1 MGVFKCINQ
10 SQTKRGFTGM
20 KVGEGVGLFFV
31 PFCGFSGLSKLPE
44 FLSSP
49 SVHPSTNLL
58 GSSFLALDF
67 ILYLPNLLHICV
79 YNSVPPFNSVIYQW
93 RCLLLLL
100 FFLSQVTVETS
111 CQVLSS
117 QYLRVEPWTLDDV
130 IMNDAPPLCHGRWAA
145 GSSLWLLSLC
155 LLSRGHCCGKC
166 QTKIASYRM
175 EQSPPPD
182 PADPPGLWPRTHKW
196 TDREK
201 SDFTLTITSL
211 HLLYVYF
218 FKFRFLYFKTV
229 KFAGC
234 FYKYKYMF

>member
-10 SQTKRGFTGM
+10 SQTKRGFTGV

-67 ILYLPNLLHICV
+67 ILYLPNLLHI
-79 YNSVPPFNSVIYQW
+79 SVFIIVFLHSTLWSINDDV
-93 RCLLLLL
+93 CCCCCCC
-100 FFLSQVTVETS
+100 FLSQVTVETS

-145 GSSLWLLSLC
+145 GSSLWLLSLSLITWT
-155 LLSRGHCCGKC
+155 LL
-166 QTKIASYRM
+166 
-175 EQSPPPD
+175 
-182 PADPPGLWPRTHKW
+182 W
-196 TDREK
+196 
-201 SDFTLTITSL
+201 
-211 HLLYVYF
+211 
-218 FKFRFLYFKTV
+218 
-229 KFAGC
+229 
-234 FYKYKYMF
+234 